1 MSTTQVVQ
9 EGVDLGSFEDKNL
22 PTDVHLIA
30 FTPTGGKQQVDAV
43 RAYTMV
49 DIFDRYYDKHEGK
62 VEIHYIKSGYGKI
75 KPKLYGKIVT
85 ESDEWLNEKGWIQ
98 KRAVRLYRQAAR
110 QADCQ
115 TNTNIDIKL
124 CTMQN

>member
-9 EGVDLGSFEDKNL
+9 EGVDLNSFEDKNL

-30 FTPTGGKQQVDAV
+30 FTPTGGSKQVDAV

-75 KPKLYGKIVT
+75 KPKLFGKIAS
-85 ESDEWLNEKGWIQ
+85 ESDE
-98 KRAVRLYRQAAR
+98 
-110 QADCQ
+110 
-115 TNTNIDIKL
+115 
-124 CTMQN
+124 

>member
-30 FTPTGGKQQVDAV
+30 FTPTGGSKQVDAV

-49 DIFDRYYDKHEGK
+49 DIFDRYYDKHDGK
-62 VEIHYIKSGYGKI
+62 VDIHYIKSGYGKI
-75 KPKLYGKIVT
+75 KPKLFGKIAS
-85 ESDEWLNEKGWIQ
+85 ESDE
-98 KRAVRLYRQAAR
+98 
-110 QADCQ
+110 
-115 TNTNIDIKL
+115 
-124 CTMQN
+124 